1 MARRV
6 YKKPHRERRKKPLWI
21 KPVFWRSLFLA
32 VSGAATVWLVCFS
45 PVFEVKE
52 IKIAGAEKIEEKEF
66 VGIIE
71 KELNKKIGLF
81 DSKSILLF
89 NLDQTKKEL
98 LARMPQAQDIKI
110 EREFP
115 SRIIA
120 SVQER
125 RAAAAFFSG
134 GKFYSL
140 DETGNAF
147 EERSGADDL
156 LKITVINGA
165 PVSIGESA
173 LEKEILIGILRAAS
187 EMRAGTDILIAE
199 AIVASPERVNL
210 LAKEGWYIYF
220 NPRKDIETQI
230 TKLLAVLAD
239 ASFKEKRPNLEYV
252 DVRFT
257 RVYLKEKSGAE
268 NDNPV
273 DY

>member
-6 YKKPHRERRKKPLWI
+6 YKKPHRARRKKPLWI

-147 EERSGADDL
+147 EERSGTDDL
-156 LKITVINGA
+156 LKIAAINGA